1 MVKLQMFAGVRIGYF
16 FVLYNVVYSLIIIT
30 ILSYLIASCAMFIF
44 LLLFNYISFKIHFT
58 IINCISNIET
68 AWQAVFTFWDK
79 MTLIEIKVIKLF
91 PSHISLVKF

>member
-44 LLLFNYISFKIHFT
+44 LLLFNYISFEIHFT

-68 AWQAVFTFWDK
+68 ACQAVF
-79 MTLIEIKVIKLF
+79 LF
-91 PSHISLVKF
+91 AYFIIFTKH